1 MIKTMLCA
9 AALTLSMFAATAN
22 AAPATQTRIEVSG
35 GSYGF
40 MYAAQCYPSIT
51 RRCPSACV
59 PAWRSYTPSRPAST
73 QIFPQWCLN
82 QADTS
87 KHSSSSGVFS
97 QGKFRSK

>member
-9 AALTLSMFAATAN
+9 AALTLSMFAATAT

-40 MYAAQCYPSIT
+40 MYSAQCYPTIT
-51 RRCPSACV
+51 KRCPSTCITT
-59 PAWRSYTPSRPAST
+59 WRTYYPGRPAS
-73 QIFPQWCLN
+73 QMSPSWCWN
-82 QADTS
+82 KADTS
-87 KHSSSSGVFS
+87 KQSSSSGVFS